1 MSSEELDYLHDMI
14 KVCGVTDSLIMGGF
28 GGFTINLLK
37 KDLLD
42 SFIKTAKK
50 KFSKKYG
57 HEPKVYNVG
66 IRDEAHNEVK
76 VWTAIKQS

>member
-1 MSSEELDYLHDMI
+1 M
-14 KVCGVTDSLIMGGF
+14 GGGF

-37 KDLLD
+37 KDLPD

-50 KFSKKYG
+50 KLSKKYG

-66 IRDEAHNEVK
+66 ISDEAHNEVK